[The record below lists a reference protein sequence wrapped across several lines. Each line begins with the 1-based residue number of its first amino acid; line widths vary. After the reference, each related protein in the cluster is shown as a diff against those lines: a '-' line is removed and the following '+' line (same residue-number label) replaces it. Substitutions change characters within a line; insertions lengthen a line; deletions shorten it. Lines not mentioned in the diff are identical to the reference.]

1 MEIFP
6 SNGPVRHYSNRKKT
20 LERDEQARRVQ
31 DYMNYLLTEEIEE
44 YSPSTEQLLFKTALA
59 GSGFR
64 KVYYDRQHNR
74 PDSIFVPAED
84 FVVNYD
90 TTDIKSSPRYTHV
103 MRKSDNFVRRMQV
116 KWFLQRYRDR
126 KFI

>member
-6 SNGPVRHYSNRKKT
+6 PNGPVRTTVIGNKT
-20 LERDEQARRVQ
+20 KEREEQARRVQ

-44 YSPSTEQLLFKTALA
+44 YRPSTEQLLFKTALA

-64 KVYYDRQHNR
+64 KVYYDQQHQR

-84 FVVNYD
+84 FVVSYD
-90 TTDIKSSPRYTHV
+90 TNDIKSSPRYTL
-103 MRKSDNFVRRMQV
+103 MSCVRV
-116 KWFLQRYRDR
+116 TTSFAVCS
-126 KFI
+126 